1 VTAGRAGGPT
11 VPVRQGESRG
21 ERGRVAAEISREMV
35 QLLSRYT
42 GRGPTRA
49 RTTLNTN
56 LAVTVFQEAL
66 TGAELNL
73 VAAGEHEAVH
83 QMRRVF
89 RNLMGEH
96 AVAAVE
102 QTTGRRV
109 IAHLSDVD
117 PEANVAV
124 EMFLFEP
131 VAEDAVVGTHPDI
144 ELGP

>member
-1 VTAGRAGGPT
+1 MS
-11 VPVRQGESRG
+11 VPVRQGESRS

-73 VAAGEHEAVH
+73 VAVGQHEAVH

-89 RNLMGEH
+89 RNLMREH

-102 QTTGRRV
+102 QATGRRV

-131 VAEDAVVGTHPDI
+131 MAEDAVVGTHPDV